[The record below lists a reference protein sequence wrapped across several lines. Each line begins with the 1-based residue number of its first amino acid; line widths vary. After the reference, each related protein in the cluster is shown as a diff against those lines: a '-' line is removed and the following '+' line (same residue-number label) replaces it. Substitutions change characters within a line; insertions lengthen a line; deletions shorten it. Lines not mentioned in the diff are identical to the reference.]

1 MKIIVKNEIKCI
13 CLYSDYNASIFS
25 IVSSF
30 LYFIIYKIKVEISSL
45 LKNLFDIDQIYFI

>member
-1 MKIIVKNEIKCI
+1 M
-13 CLYSDYNASIFS
+13 YSDYNAFIFS